1 MRAAS
6 FLPSVPRQPCT
17 LYEAMRTQLSGSWSD
32 SACQLARLW
41 EWRLILV
48 NTPAHCREPAFHR
61 DDGAGEQRH
70 RDGDEPPVDVAGAG
84 GGGFDGVAEDG
95 GGGRTGQEADGRAE
109 GHVPEPHVDRTGDDA
124 LDREGRD

>member
-41 EWRLILV
+41 ECRLMRAFIGAD
-48 NTPAHCREPAFHR
+48 TPAHGREPALHR
-61 DDGAGEQRH
+61 DDASRKQCH
-70 RDGDEPPVDVAGAG
+70 RDADEPPVHVARAG
-84 GGGFDGVAEDG
+84 ERGLDGVAEDRRG
-95 GGGRTGQEADGRAE
+95 
-109 GHVPEPHVDRTGDDA
+109 
-124 LDREGRD
+124 